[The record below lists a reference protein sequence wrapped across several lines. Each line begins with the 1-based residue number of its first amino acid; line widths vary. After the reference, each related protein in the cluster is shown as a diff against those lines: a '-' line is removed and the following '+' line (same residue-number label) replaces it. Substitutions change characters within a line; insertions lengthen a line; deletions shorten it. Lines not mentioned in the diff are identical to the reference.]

1 MLRLQPSQMALF
13 PIRVGLPKK
22 FGERNLA
29 MPPDVRKR
37 SALPSIAQR
46 SWGCAPKPGRSPKFN
61 MELAGRPEAFR
72 TSDGTAVP
80 LKELFGKAHLSRCVS
95 FMLGFRNLTVSLTFL
110 DGEKSG
116 DV

>member
-1 MLRLQPSQMALF
+1 
-13 PIRVGLPKK
+13 
-22 FGERNLA
+22 
-29 MPPDVRKR
+29 
-37 SALPSIAQR
+37 
-46 SWGCAPKPGRSPKFN
+46 

-95 FMLGFRNLTVSLTFL
+95 FMLGFIKSVQVTVCLTFL
-110 DGEKSG
+110 DGEKSL